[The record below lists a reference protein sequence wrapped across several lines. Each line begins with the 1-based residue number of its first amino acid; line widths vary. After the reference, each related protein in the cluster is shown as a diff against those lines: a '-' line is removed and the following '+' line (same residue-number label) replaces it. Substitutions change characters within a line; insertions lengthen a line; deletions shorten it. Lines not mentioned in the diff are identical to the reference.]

1 MARWL
6 VGTAHGAIFE
16 QGNQVTALLSMVIVF
31 FVCLTMVVGLCAAHG
46 NPQVL
51 NRDSEPEVEHA
62 VETSKGSQ
70 RFGPF
75 EIKSKLGS
83 FRKSSFRNPTSFR
96 HSGSFRIDCKS
107 QVTIKSTHL
116 THSSQAKLPKPPFR
130 CTTMPFRAWPRRF
143 LQKQSNSSHSAH
155 VLHPVQL
162 LSDQVE
168 VVDAFQGGHTV
179 EEDPNAEPA
188 VWQRSILR
196 GERCAPLAFSGLI
209 LYDDKGNP
217 LNPDLVNNSRSIAS
231 R

>member
-107 QVTIKSTHL
+107 QV
-116 THSSQAKLPKPPFR
+116 
-130 CTTMPFRAWPRRF
+130 
-143 LQKQSNSSHSAH
+143 
-155 VLHPVQL
+155 
-162 LSDQVE
+162 D